1 MPPPKVIHTVESVL
15 ARAHEIGDCMEWG
28 GYLCSGVPN
37 MTVNRRCR
45 PVRRFLL
52 ELLGR
57 PARPGSFVGTTC
69 GNPLCVNPE
78 HIIERSMF
86 HHMRR
91 ASKLVDHN
99 CPVRIAKL
107 QKHAAVRGILSKDDV
122 LKILN
127 DPRCAREVAEEIG
140 CSKSLVTRVR
150 RGQAYRQVN
159 ASVNPFAG
167 LMR

>member
-1 MPPPKVIHTVESVL
+1 MKV
-15 ARAHEIGDCMEWG
+15 D
-28 GYLCSGVPN
+28 
-37 MTVNRRCR
+37 RRR
-45 PVRRFLL
+45 KPVRRFLL

-57 PARPGSFVGTTC
+57 PARPGSFVSTTC
-69 GNPLCVNPE
+69 GNPLCVKPE
-78 HIIERSMF
+78 HIIERSMS

-91 ASKLVDHN
+91 ASKLVNHAS
-99 CPVRIAKL
+99 PVRIAKL

-122 LKILN
+122 MKILN
-127 DPRCAREVAEEIG
+127 DPRIAREVAEEIG

-159 ASVNPFAG
+159 ASMNPFAG